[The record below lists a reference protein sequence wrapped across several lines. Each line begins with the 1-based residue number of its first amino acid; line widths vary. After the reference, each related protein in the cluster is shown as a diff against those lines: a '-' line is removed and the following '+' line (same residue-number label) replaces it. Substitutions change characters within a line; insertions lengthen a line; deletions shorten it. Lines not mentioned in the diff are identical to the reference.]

1 MNWVIKLNSIN
12 IHTSSVAPPWSN
24 IWPITWWTA
33 DICVFLFLSSNATA
47 TASLFSVGWFITH
60 AKVSSKR
67 GAYSWQSLMILLKDN
82 DSRFFG
88 EMLRSTDLFFT
99 WQRVLHWSSSSF
111 RTHLCNPGFKDSM
124 EYNFLEI
131 LGPLSPLTI
140 DFTTDCHTPS
150 LIIRVRTLWS
160 CLPLN
165 DT

>member
-1 MNWVIKLNSIN
+1 MYRCFVFLTNDLINLNDTKYTTVFVYRQTWIILNLAIRYLIFFELGYKINSIN
-12 IHTSSVAPPWSN
+12 ISSVAPPWSN

-99 WQRVLHWSSSSF
+99 WQRVLH
-111 RTHLCNPGFKDSM
+111 
-124 EYNFLEI
+124 
-131 LGPLSPLTI
+131 
-140 DFTTDCHTPS
+140 
-150 LIIRVRTLWS
+150 
-160 CLPLN
+160 
-165 DT
+165 

>member
-12 IHTSSVAPPWSN
+12 IHTSSVAHPWSN

-82 DSRFFG
+82 VPD
-88 EMLRSTDLFFT
+88 
-99 WQRVLHWSSSSF
+99 
-111 RTHLCNPGFKDSM
+111 
-124 EYNFLEI
+124 FLEKCYAALI
-131 LGPLSPLTI
+131 YFSLDKEFCI
-140 DFTTDCHTPS
+140 DLQVLLEHTS
-150 LIIRVRTLWS
+150 AIQALKIQWSIISWKYSVL
-160 CLPLN
+160 CLPSQLISQLIAILHLWLFVFGLYGLVCL
-165 DT
+165 